1 MCVSTSNQIQLS
13 GLRQELHHLQIVR
26 FDGSFVINLLN
37 LLSIKVGQTDGFC
50 QSLVEDLFHGLPC
63 VIQVDEVGNR
73 FTIFLFQF
81 PSIGDSLK

>member
-1 MCVSTSNQIQLS
+1 
-13 GLRQELHHLQIVR
+13 
-26 FDGSFVINLLN
+26 
-37 LLSIKVGQTDGFC
+37 
-50 QSLVEDLFHGLPC
+50 LFHGLPC